1 MTPQQVKAK
10 FQQQGISIA
19 QWAEKNDVDRDI
31 VYRILNGRSVG
42 LRGKTHEV
50 AVKLGI
56 KPDPSKSAA

>member
-10 FQQQGISIA
+10 FQQQGVSIA

-56 KPDPSKSAA
+56 KPAPSKSAA